1 MGTLNTKRLTRELA
15 NGNRHGVF
23 VSYPFDY
30 SMLLDR
36 SMSLFGR
43 HSGLSHAALWCPTA
57 LVLIPRGLFLRV
69 QHLAAADHL

>member
-15 NGNRHGVF
+15 NGIRRGVF

-36 SMSLFGR
+36 RMNLLGWY
-43 HSGLSHAALWCPTA
+43 SGLSPTA
-57 LVLIPRGLFLRV
+57 LWRPTTLVLLSHGLFLRS
-69 QHLAAADHL
+69 QHLHAADHL